1 MLEVRNVVGGYG
13 EIQILH
19 GVNLTVHRGEVV
31 GLLGAN
37 GVGKTTLLRVISGL
51 IRPGGGQ
58 VLYQGQDLV
67 GISPARLLRMGI
79 AHVPQGRHIFSDM
92 TVKENLLVALD
103 RVRDRVNAGERLEYA
118 LNLFPRLRERYHQ
131 LGGTLSG
138 GEQQMLAIARALAP
152 KPDLLMLDEPSMGLA
167 PVIVES
173 VFKTIRQIAEDGTTI
188 LLVEQNATAA
198 LHVVD
203 RVYVMET
210 GTIVHQSERLDDS
223 ELQRIKE
230 VYLGLSDS

>member
-1 MLEVRNVVGGYG
+1 
-13 EIQILH
+13 
-19 GVNLTVHRGEVV
+19 
-31 GLLGAN
+31 
-37 GVGKTTLLRVISGL
+37 
-51 IRPGGGQ
+51 RPGGGQ